1 MEGRIVIK
9 LIGICG
15 SRVKEGNME
24 ALLREAM
31 THSRQQS
38 DVDAEV
44 MTLWGKEINGCNQ
57 CNWCIKNQSAD
68 QPCVQDDDMARLYPK
83 LLEADGIILAS
94 PAHFGRL
101 SGLMADVI
109 DRTRA
114 FVHGNIYKMPL
125 KNKVGGAMALSFF
138 RGGGIETTL
147 SSMDLF
153 FLCHQMIV
161 ATSGLY
167 QLGAGAHS
175 SLEGKGRFQK
185 EPRHVVLEDDYGTLS
200 AKMLIDR
207 VVELAWIVKAGQ
219 VAIGKGE

>member
-1 MEGRIVIK
+1 MIK
-9 LIGICG
+9 LVGICG
-15 SRVKEGNME
+15 SRVKKGNME
-24 ALLREAM
+24 ALLDRAM
-31 THSRQQS
+31 TQARQHP
-38 DVDAEV
+38 DVEAE
-44 MTLWGKEINGCNQ
+44 TIPLWDKEINGCNQ

-68 QPCVQDDDMARLYPK
+68 QPCVQDDDMKWVYPK
-83 LLEADGIILAS
+83 FLEADGIILAS

-167 QLGAGAHS
+167 QLGAGAYS

-185 EPRHVVLEDDYGTLS
+185 EPRHVVLEDDYGALS
-200 AKMLIDR
+200 AAILVDR
-207 VVELAWIVKAGQ
+207 IVELARIISAGQ
-219 VAIGKGE
+219 RAIEKK

>member
-1 MEGRIVIK
+1 MIK

-24 ALLREAM
+24 ALLGEAM
-31 THSRQQS
+31 THARQQS

-44 MTLWGKEINGCNQ
+44 ITLWGKEINGCNQ
-57 CNWCIKNQSAD
+57 CNWCIKNQTAD
-68 QPCVQDDDMARLYPK
+68 KPCVQDDDMQQVYPR

-114 FVHGNIYKMPL
+114 FVHGSVYQFPL
-125 KNKVGGAMALSFF
+125 RNKVGGAMAVSFF

-147 SSMDLF
+147 SSIDLF
-153 FLCHQMIV
+153 FLCQQMIV
-161 ATSGLY
+161 ANSGLY
-167 QLGAGAHS
+167 QLGAGACS
-175 SLEGKGRFQK
+175 SPDGKGLFAK
-185 EPRHVVLEDDYGTLS
+185 EPRHIVREDNYGTLS
-200 AKMLIDR
+200 ARMLLDR
-207 VVELAWIVKAGQ
+207 AVELSRIIKAGQ
-219 VAIGKGE
+219 VAIRHRP

>member
-1 MEGRIVIK
+1 MIK
-9 LIGICG
+9 LLGICG

-31 THSRQQS
+31 THARKQS
-38 DVDAEV
+38 DVDGEV
-44 MTLWGKEINGCNQ
+44 ITLWGKEINGCNQ

-185 EPRHVVLEDDYGTLS
+185 EPRHVVLEDDYGVLS
-200 AKMLIDR
+200 TAILVDR
-207 VVELAWIVKAGQ
+207 IVELARIVSAGQ
-219 VAIGKGE
+219 RAIEKR